1 MNDDHLMYEMVFDHI
16 KFHVGN
22 AKQAASYYT
31 TRFGFDY
38 IAYQGLETGH
48 RDYCTHVVGNN
59 KIVYVF
65 VSPLNP
71 GNTEFAKELEK
82 HGDGVKDVAFLV
94 EDARALYTKAV
105 SRGAK
110 SIMEPLE
117 MKDEHGSVIM
127 ATI

>member
-1 MNDDHLMYEMVFDHI
+1 M
-16 KFHVGN
+16 
-22 AKQAASYYT
+22 
-31 TRFGFDY
+31 
-38 IAYQGLETGH
+38 
-48 RDYCTHVVGNN
+48 
-59 KIVYVF
+59 F

-71 GNTEFAKELEK
+71 GNTDFSKELEK

-110 SIMEPLE
+110 SVMEPVEL
-117 MKDEHGSVIM
+117 KDEHGSVIM

>member
-1 MNDDHLMYEMVFDHI
+1 
-16 KFHVGN
+16 
-22 AKQAASYYT
+22 
-31 TRFGFDY
+31 
-38 IAYQGLETGH
+38 
-48 RDYCTHVVGNN
+48 
-59 KIVYVF
+59 VYVF

-94 EDARALYTKAV
+94 EDARALYAKAV
-105 SRGAK
+105 GRGAK